1 MIIDQLIFLGYP
13 RILSPDLY
21 DNQFGYIPI
30 EENGIIKHYEL
41 SYSLQ
46 ASAKRWCNI
55 DIDKSIRG
63 QIIDKGL
70 TPSVIEYAANDVKWI
85 EDIYNKQLIELKK
98 QNLEKAAKFECEV
111 VKAVAY
117 TKYCGIH
124 LDSTLWTNKM
134 IKDKNKLQ
142 DSLTKLNEYVIE
154 LYNLNPEKFKSFVS
168 FTQPDLFGYNNVGYN
183 CIINWSSSK
192 QVISLFELL
201 GIKVKTFDKKS
212 KREKKSVEEKQIA
225 PQAKDF
231 PIIKLF
237 LNYQEAAKVVS
248 TYGQNWL
255 NAINPN
261 TKRIHPE
268 IHSIGTDTCRMSS
281 GGGIWKL
288 NAQNLPHDEETRAC
302 FTAEEGNVWLSCDYS
317 GQEGCITASV
327 SKEEKM
333 IRIIESGG
341 DLHSEVA
348 RSCWPEILGNY
359 TDKEIKEKFNKTY
372 RFDAKGV
379 EFGIFYGGDAHT
391 LMANKGFSKENAER
405 IYNNFMKSF
414 PKIKRYQDYC
424 RKAVME
430 KGYILM
436 NPILG
441 HRAHIYDAKWL
452 LDMSEKMNDKDFMDY
467 YWEMKRDYPSC
478 DTVRNV
484 AKYNKRKSESER
496 QSINYRIQNRGSC
509 CTKLAVIK
517 LFNWIINNNYQN
529 IVKICTIVHDELNL
543 ECPESMKDEV
553 ADILVKCMIAGG
565 KPFCPNVF
573 LGADISIGSHW
584 IH

>member
-1 MIIDQLIFLGYP
+1 
-13 RILSPDLY
+13 
-21 DNQFGYIPI
+21 
-30 EENGIIKHYEL
+30 
-41 SYSLQ
+41 
-46 ASAKRWCNI
+46 
-55 DIDKSIRG
+55 
-63 QIIDKGL
+63 
-70 TPSVIEYAANDVKWI
+70 
-85 EDIYNKQLIELKK
+85 
-98 QNLEKAAKFECEV
+98 
-111 VKAVAY
+111 
-117 TKYCGIH
+117 
-124 LDSTLWTNKM
+124 
-134 IKDKNKLQ
+134 
-142 DSLTKLNEYVIE
+142 
-154 LYNLNPEKFKSFVS
+154 
-168 FTQPDLFGYNNVGYN
+168 
-183 CIINWSSSK
+183 
-192 QVISLFELL
+192 
-201 GIKVKTFDKKS
+201 
-212 KREKKSVEEKQIA
+212 
-225 PQAKDF
+225 
-231 PIIKLF
+231 
-237 LNYQEAAKVVS
+237 
-248 TYGQNWL
+248 
-255 NAINPN
+255 
-261 TKRIHPE
+261 
-268 IHSIGTDTCRMSS
+268 
-281 GGGIWKL
+281 
-288 NAQNLPHDEETRAC
+288 
-302 FTAEEGNVWLSCDYS
+302 
-317 GQEGCITASV
+317 
-327 SKEEKM
+327 
-333 IRIIESGG
+333 
-341 DLHSEVA
+341 
-348 RSCWPEILGNY
+348 
-359 TDKEIKEKFNKTY
+359 
-372 RFDAKGV
+372 
-379 EFGIFYGGDAHT
+379 
-391 LMANKGFSKENAER
+391 MANKGFSKENAER

-565 KPFCPNVF
+565 KPFCPTVF